1 MKKLIPVLGLMLL
14 CVNSIRAQ
22 DLWISGRP
30 DGHSPISI
38 MGDHYH
44 HKGEMMFSYRFMP
57 MSMEGL
63 LQSSDEIRNE
73 AVFSDYM
80 ASPQKM
86 QMNMHMLGGMYA
98 VSDHLTLMAM
108 ANYISNEMDLSTK
121 MGSEFTTKSSGFG
134 DISISGLIKIVNA
147 DRQSVHGNLGF
158 SLPVGSSS
166 EEDNTPTIEH
176 AILAYP
182 MQLGS
187 GTFDP
192 FLGFTYLGQSD
203 VLSWGFQPK
212 YKIRIGKNSENYSL
226 GNRFDA
232 VAWGA
237 VKISK
242 LLSLSTSLSYFNL
255 EKIKGSDQR
264 MNSMMMPLF
273 NSENSGRSQLDIGFG
288 SNIYIFSGSLKNLR
302 FGAEVNLP
310 VYQDVNG
317 IQMKN
322 KLNGVFGV
330 QYSFA
335 THSKE

>member
-1 MKKLIPVLGLMLL
+1 MKKIIPVLGLIFL
-14 CVNSIRAQ
+14 CINSIRAQ
-22 DLWISGRP
+22 DLWSSGRP

-44 HKGEMMFSYRFMP
+44 HKGEVMFSYRFMP
-57 MSMEGL
+57 MSMKGV
-63 LQSSDEIRNE
+63 LQSSDEIE
-73 AVFSDYM
+73 DDAVFANYM

-108 ANYISNEMDLSTK
+108 ANYISNEMDLNTK
-121 MGSEFTTKSSGFG
+121 MGSNFTTESSGFG
-134 DISISGLIKIVNA
+134 DISLSGLIKIVNA
-147 DRQSVHGNLGF
+147 NRQSVHGNLGI
-158 SLPVGSSS
+158 SLPVGSIS
-166 EEDNTPTIEH
+166 EKDITPTMEN

-192 FLGFTYLGQSD
+192 FFGFTYLGQSD

-212 YKIRIGKNSENYSL
+212 YKFRIGENDENYSL

-237 VKISK
+237 VKVSK
-242 LLSLSTSLSYFNL
+242 LLSLSTSLNYSNL
-255 EKIKGSDQR
+255 GKIQGSDQR
-264 MNSMMMPLF
+264 MNPMMMPLF
-273 NSENSGRSQLDIGFG
+273 NTENSGRSQLDIGFG

-302 FGAEVNLP
+302 FGAEVKLP

-322 KLNGVFGV
+322 KLTGVFGV